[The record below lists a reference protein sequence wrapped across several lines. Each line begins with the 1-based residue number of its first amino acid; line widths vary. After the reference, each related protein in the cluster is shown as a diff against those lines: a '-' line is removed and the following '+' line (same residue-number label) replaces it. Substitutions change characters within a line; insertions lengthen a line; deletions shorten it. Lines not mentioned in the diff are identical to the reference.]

1 MGMVGRIPVVN
12 LLKVSAGGL
21 ETIDVQE
28 RVIWEDK
35 EKYSVEFTKKGREK
49 YHNNQL
55 GLYIMNFLK

>member
-1 MGMVGRIPVVN
+1 MVN